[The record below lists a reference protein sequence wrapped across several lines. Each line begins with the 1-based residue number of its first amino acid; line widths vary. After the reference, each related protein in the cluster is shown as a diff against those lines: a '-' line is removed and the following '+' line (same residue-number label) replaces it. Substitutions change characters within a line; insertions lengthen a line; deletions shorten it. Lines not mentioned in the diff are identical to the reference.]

1 MSKIVVKLSVLVIL
15 LLIFSFLVAYKAI
28 ELPNKEKVTIEEK
41 YYPIDGKKLLSGV
54 KSNKEITMKNT
65 TKKCAMEFSNS
76 EIFFIQCDKYLNYKI
91 GEEVFIE
98 VQENDLMKIR
108 RK

>member
-1 MSKIVVKLSVLVIL
+1 MSKIVVKLSVLIIL
-15 LLIFSFLVAYKAI
+15 LLIFSLLVAYKAM
-28 ELPNKEKVTIEEK
+28 ELPNKEKVSIEEK
-41 YYPIDGKKLLSGV
+41 YYQVDGRDQLRGV
-54 KSNKEITMKNT
+54 KNKKGLKLENG

-76 EIFFIQCDKYLNYKI
+76 QIFFIQCDKYLDYKI

-98 VQENDLMKIR
+98 VKGNQLMKIR